1 MNKILSI
8 IILGFLSINITVAEE
23 VLTFPI
29 YVHIVEIDE
38 NIKQTQYEV
47 DSNDKI
53 TSSSIK
59 MVPYKTSVTK
69 EIVKK
74 DFLKLNK
81 IWSQANIRFHIRD
94 INFTKSETKNFKK
107 YSELAF
113 KNYDNYSYIDSSLRH
128 LLEIIDHK
136 KYDNDR
142 GINAYYVPTM
152 LADICGAWDNDNN
165 IMIIGFSEEKQF
177 NPSVKLY
184 GKCNRVETLA
194 HEFGHTVQLDHSDIS
209 QNLMMSTGLD
219 VDMGTN
225 LTKEQITEAR
235 KFMKKVLGLN

>member
-23 VLTFPI
+23 VLRLPI

-113 KNYDNYSYIDSSLRH
+113 KNYDSYSYIDSSLRH

-136 KYDNDR
+136 RHDNDR

-165 IMIIGFSEEKQF
+165 IMMIGFSEVKQF

>member
-23 VLTFPI
+23 VLRLPI

-59 MVPYKTSVTK
+59 MVPYKTLVTK

-113 KNYDNYSYIDSSLRH
+113 KNYDNYSYIDNSLRH

-136 KYDNDR
+136 RHDNDR

-165 IMIIGFSEEKQF
+165 IMMIGFSEEKQF

>member
-23 VLTFPI
+23 VLRLPI

-38 NIKQTQYEV
+38 SIKQTQYEV

-94 INFTKSETKNFKK
+94 INFTKSEIKNFKK

-113 KNYDNYSYIDSSLRH
+113 KNYDNYSYIDTSLRH
-128 LLEIIDHK
+128 ILEIIDHK
-136 KYDNDR
+136 KHDNDR

-165 IMIIGFSEEKQF
+165 IMMIGFSEEKQF

-209 QNLMMSTGLD
+209 QNLMISTGLD
-219 VDMGTN
+219 LDMGTN

>member
-23 VLTFPI
+23 VLRLPI

-59 MVPYKTSVTK
+59 MVPYKTLVTK

-113 KNYDNYSYIDSSLRH
+113 KNYDNYSYIDNSLRH

-165 IMIIGFSEEKQF
+165 IMIIGFSEKKQF

-219 VDMGTN
+219 VDKGTN

>member
-23 VLTFPI
+23 VLRLPI

-59 MVPYKTSVTK
+59 MVPYKTLVTK

-94 INFTKSETKNFKK
+94 INFTKSEIINFKK
-107 YSELAF
+107 YSDIVI
-113 KNYDNYSYIDSSLRH
+113 KNYDNYSYIDS
-128 LLEIIDHK
+128 
-136 KYDNDR
+136 
-142 GINAYYVPTM
+142 
-152 LADICGAWDNDNN
+152 
-165 IMIIGFSEEKQF
+165 
-177 NPSVKLY
+177 
-184 GKCNRVETLA
+184 
-194 HEFGHTVQLDHSDIS
+194 
-209 QNLMMSTGLD
+209 
-219 VDMGTN
+219 
-225 LTKEQITEAR
+225 
-235 KFMKKVLGLN
+235 

>member
-23 VLTFPI
+23 VLRLPI

-59 MVPYKTSVTK
+59 MVPYKTLVTK

-94 INFTKSETKNFKK
+94 INFTKSEIKNFKK

-113 KNYDNYSYIDSSLRH
+113 KNYDNYSYIDNSLRH

-136 KYDNDR
+136 RHDNDR

-165 IMIIGFSEEKQF
+165 IMMIGFSEEKQF

>member
-8 IILGFLSINITVAEE
+8 IILGFLTINITVAEE

-53 TSSSIK
+53 KSSSIK
-59 MVPYKTSVTK
+59 IVPYKTSVTK

-113 KNYDNYSYIDSSLRH
+113 KNYDSYSYIDSSLRH

-136 KYDNDR
+136 RHDNDR
-142 GINAYYVPTM
+142 GINAYYVPKM

-165 IMIIGFSEEKQF
+165 IMMIGFSEEKQF

-235 KFMKKVLGLN
+235 KFMKKVLGL

>member
-1 MNKILSI
+1 MKKLLCAIFI
-8 IILGFLSINITVAEE
+8 ICFGINNAVAEE

-29 YVHIVEIDE
+29 YVHIVEIDQ
-38 NIKQTQYEV
+38 NIKQTQYKV
-47 DSNDKI
+47 DSNDKV

-69 EIVKK
+69 EIIKK

-107 YSELAF
+107 YGELAF
-113 KNYDNYSYIDSSLRH
+113 KNYDSYSYIDTSLRH

-136 KYDNDR
+136 RHDNER

-165 IMIIGFSEEKQF
+165 IMIIGSSEEKKF
-177 NPSVKLY
+177 NPIVKLY
-184 GKCNRVETLA
+184 GKCNRIETLA

-225 LTKEQITEAR
+225 LTKEQIIEAR
-235 KFMKKVLGLN
+235 KFMKKVLGK

>member
-8 IILGFLSINITVAEE
+8 IILSFLSINIAVAEK
-23 VLTFPI
+23 VLTLPI

-59 MVPYKTSVTK
+59 MVPYKTLVTK
-69 EIVKK
+69 EIIKK

-136 KYDNDR
+136 RHDNDR
-142 GINAYYVPTM
+142 GINAYYVPKM

-165 IMIIGFSEEKQF
+165 IMMIGFSEKKQF

-235 KFMKKVLGLN
+235 NFMKKVLGL

>member
-23 VLTFPI
+23 VLRLPI

-59 MVPYKTSVTK
+59 MVPYKTLVTK

-113 KNYDNYSYIDSSLRH
+113 KNYDNYSYIDNSLRH

-136 KYDNDR
+136 RHDNDR

-165 IMIIGFSEEKQF
+165 IMIIGSSEEKQF

>member
-23 VLTFPI
+23 VLRLPI

-59 MVPYKTSVTK
+59 MTPYKTSVTK

-113 KNYDNYSYIDSSLRH
+113 KNYDSYSYIDSSLRH

-136 KYDNDR
+136 RHDNDR

-165 IMIIGFSEEKQF
+165 IMIIGFSEKKQF

-235 KFMKKVLGLN
+235 KFMKKVLGL

>member
-23 VLTFPI
+23 VLRLPI

-38 NIKQTQYEV
+38 NIKRTQYEV

-59 MVPYKTSVTK
+59 MVPYKTSVTR

-136 KYDNDR
+136 RYDNDK

-165 IMIIGFSEEKQF
+165 IMMIGFSEVKQF

-225 LTKEQITEAR
+225 LTSEQITEAR
-235 KFMKKVLGLN
+235 KFMKKVLGL

>member
-23 VLTFPI
+23 VLRLPI

-59 MVPYKTSVTK
+59 MVPYKTLVTK
-69 EIVKK
+69 EIIKK

-113 KNYDNYSYIDSSLRH
+113 KNYDSYSYIDTSLRH

-136 KYDNDR
+136 RHGNDR

-152 LADICGAWDNDNN
+152 LADICGTWDSDNN

-235 KFMKKVLGLN
+235 KFMKKVLGL

>member
-8 IILGFLSINITVAEE
+8 IILSFLSINIAVAEK
-23 VLTFPI
+23 VLTLPI

-47 DSNDKI
+47 DSNDNI

-59 MVPYKTSVTK
+59 TAPYKTLATK
-69 EIVKK
+69 EIIKK
-74 DFLKLNK
+74 DFVKLNK

-107 YSELAF
+107 YGELAF
-113 KNYDNYSYIDSSLRH
+113 KNYDNYSYIDNSLRH

-152 LADICGAWDNDNN
+152 LADICGAWDNNNN
-165 IMIIGFSEEKQF
+165 IMIIGFSEKKQF
-177 NPSVKLY
+177 NPSVKLF

>member
-23 VLTFPI
+23 VLRLPI

-113 KNYDNYSYIDSSLRH
+113 KNYDSYSYIDSSLRH

-165 IMIIGFSEEKQF
+165 IMIIGFSEKKQF
-177 NPSVKLY
+177 NPSIKLY

-235 KFMKKVLGLN
+235 KFMKKVLGL

>member
-1 MNKILSI
+1 MKKLLCTIFVI
-8 IILGFLSINITVAEE
+8 CFGINNVIAEE
-23 VLTFPI
+23 LLTFPV

-47 DSNDKI
+47 DSNDQI
-53 TSSSIK
+53 ISSSIK
-59 MVPYKTSVTK
+59 IVPYKTSTTK
-69 EIVKK
+69 ETIKK
-74 DFLKLNK
+74 DFLELNK
-81 IWSQANIRFHIRD
+81 IWSKANIRFHLRD
-94 INFTKSETKNFKK
+94 INFTKAETKNFKK

-113 KNYDNYSYIDSSLRH
+113 KNYDNYSYIDTSLRH

-136 KYDNDR
+136 RHDNDR

-165 IMIIGFSEEKQF
+165 IMMIGFSEEKQF

-235 KFMKKVLGLN
+235 KFMKKVLGK

>member
-8 IILGFLSINITVAEE
+8 IILSFLSINIAVAEE
-23 VLTFPI
+23 VLTLPI

-53 TSSSIK
+53 ASSFIK
-59 MVPYKTSVTK
+59 MAPYKTLVTK
-69 EIVKK
+69 EIIKK

-136 KYDNDR
+136 RYDNDR
-142 GINAYYVPTM
+142 GINAYYVPKM

-165 IMIIGFSEEKQF
+165 IMMIGFSEEKQF

-235 KFMKKVLGLN
+235 KFMKKVLGL

>member
-23 VLTFPI
+23 VLRLPI

-59 MVPYKTSVTK
+59 MVPYKTLVTK

-113 KNYDNYSYIDSSLRH
+113 KNYDNYSYIDNSLRH

-136 KYDNDR
+136 RHDNDR

-165 IMIIGFSEEKQF
+165 IMIIGFSEKKQF

-209 QNLMMSTGLD
+209 QNLMMSTGFD
-219 VDMGTN
+219 VNMVTN
-225 LTKEQITEAR
+225 LTEEQITEAR

>member
-59 MVPYKTSVTK
+59 MVPYKTLVTK

-113 KNYDNYSYIDSSLRH
+113 KNYDNYSYIDNSLRH

-136 KYDNDR
+136 RHDNDR
-142 GINAYYVPTM
+142 GINAYYVPKM

-165 IMIIGFSEEKQF
+165 IMMIGFSEEKQF

>member
-23 VLTFPI
+23 VLTLPI

-128 LLEIIDHK
+128 LLEIINHK
-136 KYDNDR
+136 RHDNDR
-142 GINAYYVPTM
+142 GINVYYVPTM

>member
-23 VLTFPI
+23 VLRLPI

-59 MVPYKTSVTK
+59 MVPYKTLVTK

-113 KNYDNYSYIDSSLRH
+113 KNYDNYSYIDNSLRH
-128 LLEIIDHK
+128 L
-136 KYDNDR
+136 
-142 GINAYYVPTM
+142 
-152 LADICGAWDNDNN
+152 
-165 IMIIGFSEEKQF
+165 
-177 NPSVKLY
+177 
-184 GKCNRVETLA
+184 
-194 HEFGHTVQLDHSDIS
+194 
-209 QNLMMSTGLD
+209 
-219 VDMGTN
+219 
-225 LTKEQITEAR
+225 
-235 KFMKKVLGLN
+235 

>member
-23 VLTFPI
+23 VLRLPI

-59 MVPYKTSVTK
+59 MTPYKTSVTR

-113 KNYDNYSYIDSSLRH
+113 KNYDSYSYIDSSLRH

-136 KYDNDR
+136 RHDNDR

-165 IMIIGFSEEKQF
+165 IMMIGFSEEKQF

>member
-23 VLTFPI
+23 VLRLPI

-59 MVPYKTSVTK
+59 MVPYKTLVTK
-69 EIVKK
+69 EIIKK

-113 KNYDNYSYIDSSLRH
+113 KNYDSYSYIDSSLRH

-136 KYDNDR
+136 RHDNDR

-165 IMIIGFSEEKQF
+165 IMMIGFSEEKQF

-219 VDMGTN
+219 VDMGIN

>member
-23 VLTFPI
+23 VLRLPI

-59 MVPYKTSVTK
+59 MVPYKTLVTK
-69 EIVKK
+69 EIIKK

-113 KNYDNYSYIDSSLRH
+113 KNYDSYSYIDSSLRH

-136 KYDNDR
+136 RHDNDR

-165 IMIIGFSEEKQF
+165 IMMIGFSEEKQF

>member
-23 VLTFPI
+23 VLRLPI

-59 MVPYKTSVTK
+59 MTPYKTSVTR

-113 KNYDNYSYIDSSLRH
+113 KNYDSYSYIDSSLRH

-136 KYDNDR
+136 RHDNDR

-225 LTKEQITEAR
+225 LSKEQITEAR
-235 KFMKKVLGLN
+235 KFMKKVLGL

>member
-8 IILGFLSINITVAEE
+8 IILSFLSINIAVAEE

-59 MVPYKTSVTK
+59 MAPYKTLVTK

-94 INFTKSETKNFKK
+94 INFTKSETKDFKK
-107 YSELAF
+107 YSELAS
-113 KNYDNYSYIDSSLRH
+113 KNYDSYSYINTSLRH

-136 KYDNDR
+136 KHDNDG
-142 GINAYYVPTM
+142 GINAYYVPKM
-152 LADICGAWDNDNN
+152 LADICGTWDNDNN

-177 NPSVKLY
+177 NPNVKLY
-184 GKCNRVETLA
+184 GKCDRVETLA

-219 VDMGTN
+219 VDMGKN

-235 KFMKKVLGLN
+235 KFMKKVLGL

>member
-23 VLTFPI
+23 VLRLPI

-59 MVPYKTSVTK
+59 MVPYKTLVTK
-69 EIVKK
+69 EIIKK

-94 INFTKSETKNFKK
+94 INFTKSQTKNFKK

-113 KNYDNYSYIDSSLRH
+113 KNYDSYSYIDSSLRY

-136 KYDNDR
+136 RHDNDR

-165 IMIIGFSEEKQF
+165 IMMIGFSEEKQF

>member
-1 MNKILSI
+1 MKKLLAIVVISLLWFGNA
-8 IILGFLSINITVAEE
+8 FAEE

-29 YVHIVEIDE
+29 YVHIVEINE

-47 DSNDKI
+47 DSNDNI

-69 EIVKK
+69 EIIKK

-107 YSELAF
+107 YEELAF
-113 KNYDNYSYIDSSLRH
+113 KNYDNDTYTNTSLRH
-128 LLEIIDHK
+128 LLEIIDRKRH
-136 KYDNDR
+136 DNDS
-142 GINAYYVPTM
+142 GINAYYVPKI
-152 LADICGAWDNDNN
+152 LANICGVWDNDNN

-177 NPSVKLY
+177 DPNVKLH
-184 GKCNRVETLA
+184 GKCDRVNTLA

-209 QNLMMSTGLD
+209 QNLMMSTALD

-235 KFMKKVLGLN
+235 KFMKKVLGL

>member
-23 VLTFPI
+23 VLRLPI

-59 MVPYKTSVTK
+59 MVPYKTLVTK

-113 KNYDNYSYIDSSLRH
+113 KNYDNYSYIDNSLRH

-136 KYDNDR
+136 RHDNDR

-165 IMIIGFSEEKQF
+165 IMIIGFSEKKQF

-209 QNLMMSTGLD
+209 QNLMMSTGFD
-219 VDMGTN
+219 VNMGTN
-225 LTKEQITEAR
+225 LTEEQITEAR

>member
-1 MNKILSI
+1 MKKLLCTIFVI
-8 IILGFLSINITVAEE
+8 CFGINNVIAEE
-23 VLTFPI
+23 LLTFPV

-47 DSNDKI
+47 DSNDEI
-53 TSSSIK
+53 ISSSIK

-69 EIVKK
+69 EIIKK

-113 KNYDNYSYIDSSLRH
+113 KNYDNYSYIDNSLRH

-136 KYDNDR
+136 RHDNDR

-165 IMIIGFSEEKQF
+165 IMIIGFSEKKQF

-209 QNLMMSTGLD
+209 QNLMMSTGFD
-219 VDMGTN
+219 VNMGTN
-225 LTKEQITEAR
+225 LTEEQITEAR
-235 KFMKKVLGLN
+235 EFMKKVLGLN